1 MAHSAFGEV
10 ARDPIF
16 PLALTPPWHWNVSS
30 CLDPAAGLR
39 YATSKVGHQAP
50 PAGQAEEHLLPPQ
63 LLIGGLCRTRFH
75 MGDPNGSVRCAS
87 SCAGVD
93 VLLAGMGPYMPE
105 TES

>member
-16 PLALTPPWHWNVSS
+16 LLALMPPWHWSVSS

-39 YATSKVGHQAP
+39 YPTSKVGHQAP

-63 LLIGGLCRTRFH
+63 LQLGVCVGPRSTRALLT
-75 MGDPNGSVRCAS
+75 DPSA
-87 SCAGVD
+87 
-93 VLLAGMGPYMPE
+93 VLQVVLV
-105 TES
+105 